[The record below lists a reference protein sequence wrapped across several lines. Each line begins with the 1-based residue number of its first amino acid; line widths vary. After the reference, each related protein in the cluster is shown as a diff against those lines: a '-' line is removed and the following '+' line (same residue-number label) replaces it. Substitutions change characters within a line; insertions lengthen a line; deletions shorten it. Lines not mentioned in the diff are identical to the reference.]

1 MGVLDAISQFLSG
14 IFGIVVSLANSVFAV
29 FHAVFA
35 LGADVVQSAFAI
47 LQHLL
52 AMVAD
57 VFSGVLG
64 FVTGALRCGL
74 LGWMDDADAWGRVA
88 NFVAIG
94 LLAGGYYAYTVYEK
108 RNRRLVKGS

>member
-1 MGVLDAISQFLSG
+1 MGVLDAISQFFRG
-14 IFGIVVSLANSVFAV
+14 IIGIVVSLANSIFAV

-35 LGADVVQSAFAI
+35 LGVDVVQSAFAI
-47 LQHLL
+47 VQHLV

-64 FVTGALRCGL
+64 FVAGALRCGL
-74 LGWMDDADAWGRVA
+74 AGGMNDADRRGFAA

-94 LLAGGYYAYTVYEK
+94 MLAGGYYVYTVYQR
-108 RNRRLVKGS
+108 RNRRSVKGS

>member
-14 IFGIVVSLANSVFAV
+14 IIGIVVSLANSVFAV

-35 LGADVVQSAFAI
+35 LGADIVQSAFAV

-57 VFSGVLG
+57 VFTGVLG
-64 FVTGALRCGL
+64 FVT
-74 LGWMDDADAWGRVA
+74 A

-108 RNRRLVKGS
+108 RNRRLVKRS